1 MHVAVESNE
10 FKGLITYDY
19 KSYEEIKRTTF
30 FHKLY
35 DLEFVDDEFG
45 RLHSIFVAAGTG
57 QVAVYL
63 RDIVFAGTGQPGADL
78 DGDSIPDDLDED
90 DDGDG
95 IIDQWDDDIGCD
107 APPGTPCSRYAD
119 LTKIRNVTI
128 DITATK
134 VVITDSCLLYT
145 SDAADEE

>member
-1 MHVAVESNE
+1 M
-10 FKGLITYDY
+10 
-19 KSYEEIKRTTF
+19 
-30 FHKLY
+30 
-35 DLEFVDDEFG
+35 
-45 RLHSIFVAAGTG
+45 AAGTG

-63 RDIVFAGTGQPGADL
+63 RDIVFDGTGQPGADL

-134 VVITDSCLLYT
+134 VVITDRITLPSEQ
-145 SDAADEE
+145 SSNIRK